1 MARKKRNTNKL
12 FQDYIPEDVED
23 LHMEPEEEV
32 PSEEDDT
39 LDCTEFM
46 GGNPYSYLDGDDSD
60 VKTWD

>member
-1 MARKKRNTNKL
+1 MARKKRNTNSKL

-32 PSEEDDT
+32 VPEEDDT

-46 GGNPYSYLDGDDSD
+46 SGNPYSYLDGPEIGDIE
-60 VKTWD
+60 